1 MCTFSET
8 QQDGESYAPLTD
20 SDTALF
26 RSNSTCTRFLSA
38 FARVYGYN
46 YLRSLILPLVKLV
59 TTMPPGRG
67 YELDPS
73 RVSKEELKQNKETV
87 ELITSKFL
95 EIISS
100 SIPAL
105 PSCVCHV
112 SRCGQG

>member
-1 MCTFSET
+1 MLSTR
-8 QQDGESYAPLTD
+8 LTSVLE

-46 YLRSLILPLVKLV
+46 YLRSLIVPLVKSV
-59 TTMPPGRG
+59 TSVPPGHG
-67 YELDPS
+67 YELDPAK
-73 RVSKEELKQNKETV
+73 VSKEELMQNKETV
-87 ELITSKFL
+87 EFVTSKFL

-105 PSCVCHV
+105 PSCVPP
-112 SRCGQG
+112 